1 MSEIQNSYP
10 LIHNKVRS
18 PHYVTPTLRR
28 ARLLDWLIEN
38 STCRALVLAADAGYG
53 KTTLLWQWEREAGF
67 PCYWYKLDRSDRDW
81 TLHVRYLIEAVS
93 QRHRG
98 FGRKT
103 GSMLRQLGG
112 PASSRPGVA
121 AFLLSE
127 MHETLTEPCTFIID
141 DWQFVNSVTEVRGL
155 WNQILRDAPPTC
167 RFVFASRVRPR
178 LQFARFKTHSGY
190 AQLGTDALRLTD
202 GEIGELFRD
211 VYNDPLDPNELA
223 ELERRTEGWAASLQ
237 LIEVSLRERQSIDD
251 RRTFIRS
258 ITATS
263 DSDLFAFLAEEV
275 LDQQTDETRNFLL
288 STSILQQITP
298 DLAERLAGVH
308 EGSRRLIELEHSGLF
323 TYRLDEARYR
333 YHGLFRDFLE
343 RRLRLERSEAEV
355 LGLHIHAASYFETTE
370 RWPEAIH
377 HYLKAGLK
385 RQAARLIA
393 RYGEDV
399 VAGGQIGLVDEW
411 IEQLPERA
419 VKENARLSLL
429 SGEALGMRGEWSAAL
444 SALQRSRDYFSRKG
458 DRRMIALACLKLST
472 VHHVKGDP
480 DTASAMATEGLG
492 LVPDDDRV
500 TRLRLEG
507 NLLISSRWQRESVD
521 ELKVTC
527 NRIVAEAAAMGLDH
541 FAAIGLHNLG
551 ILHRESGRLTESLAV
566 LERAWRIW
574 QLSSP
579 SSPFADNMELVL
591 TLLRIGEVDRAEH
604 VAEAGMAM
612 TAPWP
617 RPHLEALCGRA
628 LVHAYREEYEL
639 GIDLLRP
646 FVNANTDLGQVSEY
660 CSSLLLE
667 LMILQGAHSFEAD
680 EIAALMHSRP
690 LDPRHSAGT
699 LTALALAGHASSA
712 ECASSCGTESRE
724 QLDDAERRG
733 ALETAIAGKVKL
745 GIIDLEHKAPGAAQ
759 ANVVILDKA
768 ANMGL
773 TRTLRPWVR
782 LYGKHIRQL
791 ASTRGG
797 VGTLTRLLDED
808 PGHWRPLIPGV
819 LSRVSGESRSALLG
833 ALARHGNRELSEGL
847 RNVPGPDVAELR
859 RHLVH
864 QQAPRLFI
872 RSFGP
877 LVIHRG
883 GWDGRVVHVPKR
895 RLRLL
900 LAVLVAYTGQALTRD
915 MVLDLLWPEADPGAA
930 VNSLN
935 QTVFQLRRLLDPT
948 YRDGD
953 SPLYLISNSET
964 VQFNGELVRTDLS
977 EFRRLAAHLTSGEPI
992 SPETGTALLGL
1003 IRGEFLSDVRYEDWA
1018 WNLAVGVHN
1027 EVRAALLPLANGA
1040 PQPEIRDLGVRA
1052 ACALVALD
1060 TFDETA
1066 QIALADRLAESGRRS
1081 AARDSIVQFSQRV
1094 RDELDEEPSSLL
1106 AEAMMRLGGRSVA
1119 SRLTDRRSD
1128 AARG

>member
-10 LIHNKVRS
+10 LIHNKVTS

-28 ARLLDWLIEN
+28 ARLLDWLMQN
-38 STCRALVLAADAGYG
+38 SSCRALVLAADAGYG
-53 KTTLLWQWEREAGF
+53 KTTLLWQWEREASF
-67 PCYWYKLDRSDRDW
+67 PCYWFKLDRNDRDW

-103 GSMLRQLGG
+103 TSMLRQLGG

-127 MHETLTEPCTFIID
+127 MHERLSEPCTFIID

-190 AQLGTDALRLTD
+190 AQLGTDALRMTD

-211 VYNDPLDPNELA
+211 VYNDPLDAHELA

-237 LIEVSLRERQSIDD
+237 LIEVSLRERQTPDD
-251 RRTFIRS
+251 RRSFIGS
-258 ITATS
+258 ITATT

-308 EGSRRLIELEHSGLF
+308 EGARRLIDLEHSGLF

-343 RRLRLERSEAEV
+343 RRLRLERSDAEV

-370 RWPEAIH
+370 QWPEAIH

-411 IEQLPERA
+411 IEQLPEQT

-458 DRRMIALACLKLST
+458 DRRLMALACLKLST

-507 NLLISSRWQRESVD
+507 NLLISSQWQRESVD
-521 ELKVTC
+521 QLKVTC
-527 NRIVAEAAAMGLDH
+527 NRIVAEAASMGLDH

-551 ILHRESGRLTESLAV
+551 ILHRESGRLAESLAV

-574 QLSSP
+574 QLNSP
-579 SSPFADNMELVL
+579 SSPFADNMELVS
-591 TLLRIGEVDRAEH
+591 TLLRMGDVDRAGH

-617 RPHLEALCGRA
+617 RPHLEALCRRA
-628 LVHAYREEYEL
+628 LVHAYREEYQL

-646 FVNANTDLGQVSEY
+646 FVNANTDLGQISEY
-660 CSSLLLE
+660 CSSILLE
-667 LMILQGAHSFEAD
+667 LMLLHSGYPLEVEAVAD
-680 EIAALMHSRP
+680 LMQSRP
-690 LDPRHSAGT
+690 LDPRFSAVT
-699 LTALALAGHASSA
+699 LTALVLARHTSLAG
-712 ECASSCGTESRE
+712 CGSTCRMESRPE
-724 QLDDAERRG
+724 LDDAERRG
-733 ALETAIAGKVKL
+733 ATETALSGKVKL
-745 GIIDLEHKAPGAAQ
+745 GITDLDHRGPGAAR
-759 ANVVILDKA
+759 A
-768 ANMGL
+768 AIETLERAEIAGL
-773 TRTLRPWVR
+773 TRSLRPWVR
-782 LYGKHIRQL
+782 RYGDHIRSL
-791 ASTRGG
+791 MSTRRG
-797 VGTLTRLLDED
+797 VQLLTRLLDED
-808 PGHWRPLIPGV
+808 PGHWRPLILGV
-819 LSRVSGESRSALLG
+819 LGRLTGQSRTMLLG

-847 RNVPGPDVAELR
+847 RTVPGSDAAELR
-859 RHLVH
+859 RHLIH

-883 GWDGRVVHVPKR
+883 GWDGLVLHVPKR

-900 LAVLVAYTGQALTRD
+900 LAVLVAYAGQALTRD

-930 VNSLN
+930 INSLN
-935 QTVFQLRRLLDPT
+935 QTVFQLRRLLDPS

-964 VQFNGELVRTDLS
+964 VQFNRELVRTDLS
-977 EFRRLAAHLTSGEPI
+977 EFRRLAGRVNSGEAI
-992 SPETGTALLGL
+992 NAQIGASLLAL

-1018 WNLAVGVHN
+1018 WNLATAVHN
-1027 EVRAALLPLANGA
+1027 EVRSVLLPLATG
-1040 PQPEIRDLGVRA
+1040 PLHSDDSDLGVRA

-1060 TFDETA
+1060 NFDESA

-1081 AARDSIVQFSQRV
+1081 AARESIAQFSRRL
-1094 RDELDEEPSSLL
+1094 RDELDEDPSGSL
-1106 AEAMMRLGGRSVA
+1106 ADAIARIGRPSVA
-1119 SRLTDRRSD
+1119 SHLTDRRPN

>member
-10 LIHNKVRS
+10 LIHNKVTS

-28 ARLLDWLIEN
+28 ARLLDWLMQN
-38 STCRALVLAADAGYG
+38 SSCRALVLAADAGYG
-53 KTTLLWQWEREAGF
+53 KTTLLWQWEREASF
-67 PCYWYKLDRSDRDW
+67 PCYWFKVDRNDRDW

-103 GSMLRQLGG
+103 TSMLRQLGG

-127 MHETLTEPCTFIID
+127 MHERLSEPCTFIID

-190 AQLGTDALRLTD
+190 AQLGTDALRMTD
-202 GEIGELFRD
+202 DEIGELFRD
-211 VYNDPLDPNELA
+211 VYNDPLDAHELA

-237 LIEVSLRERQSIDD
+237 LIEVSLRERQTSDD
-251 RRTFIRS
+251 RRSFIGS
-258 ITATS
+258 ITATT

-308 EGSRRLIELEHSGLF
+308 EGARRLIELEHSGLF

-370 RWPEAIH
+370 QWPEAIH

-411 IEQLPERA
+411 IEQLPA
-419 VKENARLSLL
+419 QTVKENARLSLL

-444 SALQRSRDYFSRKG
+444 TALQRSRDYFSRKG
-458 DRRMIALACLKLST
+458 DRRLMALACLKLST

-507 NLLISSRWQRESVD
+507 NLLISSQWQRESVD
-521 ELKVTC
+521 QLKVTC
-527 NRIVAEAAAMGLDH
+527 NRIVAEAASMGLEH

-551 ILHRESGRLTESLAV
+551 ILHRESGRLAESLAV

-574 QLSSP
+574 QLNSP
-579 SSPFADNMELVL
+579 SSPFADNAELAVTLL
-591 TLLRIGEVDRAEH
+591 TLGEVDRAER

-612 TAPWP
+612 TAPWI
-617 RPHLEALCGRA
+617 RPHLEALYGRA
-628 LVHAYREEYEL
+628 LVFAFREQYQEV
-639 GIDLLRP
+639 IDLLRP
-646 FVNANTDLGQVSEY
+646 FVETKVDFGHASEF
-660 CSSLLLE
+660 CSALLLE
-667 LMILQGAHSFEAD
+667 LMVLLDSPRSDLRDLAD
-680 EIAALMHSRP
+680 FMQARR
-690 LDPRHSAGT
+690 LDPRMGGQS
-699 LTALALAGHASSA
+699 LTALSLAAHASQTCGA
-712 ECASSCGTESRE
+712 DCAVEARAK
-724 QLDDAERRG
+724 LDDLQRRGTLAAALTGYVKLGVLDLEHRRRG
-733 ALETAIAGKVKL
+733 AVQAAIDVLDRATGFGLAPMLRPWIRRYARHARALSTSAAGFSVLLRLLEG
-745 GIIDLEHKAPGAAQ
+745 DPEHWRVPL
-759 ANVVILDKA
+759 VDILDK
-768 ANMGL
+768 L
-773 TRTLRPWVR
+773 PT
-782 LYGKHIRQL
+782 
-791 ASTRGG
+791 
-797 VGTLTRLLDED
+797 D
-808 PGHWRPLIPGV
+808 
-819 LSRVSGESRSALLG
+819 SRKVLLG
-833 ALARHGNRELSEGL
+833 ALMRYGNRWLAERL
-847 RNVPGPDVAELR
+847 RTIPGEDAADAYRQLI
-859 RHLVH
+859 HH
-864 QQAPRLFI
+864 QAPRLYI
-872 RSFGP
+872 RSFGS
-877 LVIHRG
+877 LAIHRG
-883 GWDGRVVHVPKR
+883 GWHGPLVHVRKR

-900 LAVLVAYTGQALTRD
+900 LAVLVAHTGQALTRD
-915 MVLDLLWPEADPGAA
+915 MVLDLLWPDADPAA
-930 VNSLN
+930 AINSLN

-948 YRDGD
+948 YRDGR
-953 SPLYLISNSET
+953 SPLYLISNAEN
-964 VQFNGELVRTDLS
+964 VQFNSDLVHTDLR
-977 EFRRLAAHLTSGEPI
+977 EFRRLADRLVSSPPGSAAAIGEI
-992 SPETGTALLGL
+992 LD
-1003 IRGEFLSDVRYEDWA
+1003 IVRGEFLSDVRYEDWA
-1018 WNLAVGVHN
+1018 WNLATVVHN
-1027 EVRAALLPLANGA
+1027 EIRGVLMPIAAGNVRTDW
-1040 PQPEIRDLGVRA
+1040 QELGVRA
-1052 ACALVALD
+1052 ACALVTLD
-1060 TFDETA
+1060 PLDEAA
-1066 QIALADRLAESGRRS
+1066 QIAVAERLSATGRR
-1081 AARDSIVQFSQRV
+1081 AAGRQTLAQFAR
-1094 RDELDEEPSSLL
+1094 RTREELDEEPS
-1106 AEAMMRLGGRSVA
+1106 EA
-1119 SRLTDRRSD
+1119 LT
-1128 AARG
+1128 AAMQRAGVKGLVQ

>member
-1 MSEIQNSYP
+1 MSDIQNSYP
-10 LIHNKVRS
+10 LIHNKVTS

-28 ARLLDWLIEN
+28 ARLLDWLISH

-53 KTTLLWQWEREAGF
+53 KTTLLWQWEREAAF
-67 PCYWYKLDRSDRDW
+67 PCYWYKLDRNDRDW
-81 TLHVRYLIEAVS
+81 TLHVRYLIEAIS
-93 QRHRG
+93 QRHPG
-98 FGRKT
+98 FGAKT
-103 GSMLRQLGG
+103 SSMLRQLGG

-121 AFLLSE
+121 AFLLGE
-127 MHETLTEPCTFIID
+127 MHERLSEPCTFIVD

-190 AQLGTDALRLTD
+190 AQLGTDALRMTD
-202 GEIGELFRD
+202 EEIGELFRD
-211 VYNDPLDPNELA
+211 VYNDPLDANELA

-237 LIEVSLRERQSIDD
+237 LIEVSLRERLNVDD
-251 RRTFIRS
+251 RSTFIRS

-288 STSILQQITP
+288 TTSILQQITP
-298 DLAERLAGVH
+298 DLAERLAGIH
-308 EGSRRLIELEHSGLF
+308 EGARRLVELEHSGLF

-333 YHGLFRDFLE
+333 YHGLFRDVLE

-399 VAGGQIGLVDEW
+399 VAGGQIGLIDEW
-411 IEQLPERA
+411 IEQLPAQA

-444 SALQRSRDYFSRKG
+444 AALQRSRDYFSRKG
-458 DRRMIALACLKLST
+458 DRRLMALACLKLST

-480 DTASAMATEGLG
+480 DTASAMATEGLS

-527 NRIVAEAAAMGLDH
+527 NRIVAEAASMGLDH

-551 ILHRESGRLTESLAV
+551 ILHRESGRLAESLAV

-591 TLLRIGEVDRAEH
+591 SLLRTGDVDRAEQ
-604 VAEAGMAM
+604 VAEAGMRM

-628 LVHAYREEYEL
+628 LVYAYRDEYQL

-646 FVNANTDLGQVSEY
+646 YVNANTNLGQVSEY
-660 CSSLLLE
+660 CAGFLLE
-667 LMILQGAHSFEAD
+667 LMILQGDHPTEVD
-680 EIAALMHSRP
+680 EIAAFMCSRP
-690 LDPRHSAGT
+690 LDPRRSAAT
-699 LTALALAGHASSA
+699 MTALALARHASPSGCDA
-712 ECASSCGTESRE
+712 TCGSVAR
-724 QLDDAERRG
+724 QQISDAERRG
-733 ALETAIAGKVKL
+733 TIETAISGDIKL
-745 GIIDLEHKAPGAAQ
+745 GFLDLEHRTPGAAQ
-759 ANVVILDKA
+759 AAVKTLQRA
-768 ANMGL
+768 LELGL
-773 TRTLRPWVR
+773 SRTLRPWVR
-782 LYGKHIRQL
+782 LHAKYLRQL
-791 ASTRGG
+791 MSTREG
-797 VGTLTRLLDED
+797 VTVVTRLLDED
-808 PGHWRPLIPGV
+808 PTHWRSLVPSV
-819 LSRVSGESRSALLG
+819 LSKVAGPSRSGLLE

-847 RNVPGPDVAELR
+847 RTVPGSDVADLR

-883 GWDGRVVHVPKR
+883 GWEGKVVRVPKR

-900 LAVLVAYTGQALTRD
+900 LGVLVAYTRQALTRD
-915 MVLDLLWPEADPGAA
+915 MVLDLLWPEADPAAA

-935 QTVFQLRRLLDPT
+935 QTVFQLRRLLDPG

-953 SPLYLISNSET
+953 SPLYVISNSET
-964 VQFNGELVRTDLS
+964 VQFNSELVRTDLS
-977 EFRRLAAHLTSGEPI
+977 EFRRLASRVVSDDHADPQVAA
-992 SPETGTALLGL
+992 ALIALV
-1003 IRGEFLSDVRYEDWA
+1003 RGEFLSDVRYEDWA
-1018 WNLAVGVHN
+1018 WNLAMGVHN
-1027 EVRAALLPLANGA
+1027 EVREVLLPLASGGA
-1040 PQPEIRDLGVRA
+1040 RANAGNLGLRA
-1052 ACALVALD
+1052 ASALVGLD
-1060 TFDETA
+1060 SFDETA
-1066 QIALADRLAESGRRS
+1066 QIALADRLAEGGRRS
-1081 AARDSIVQFSQRV
+1081 AARDSIAQFSQRV
-1094 RDELDEEPSSLL
+1094 REELGEEPSNSL
-1106 AEAMMRLGGRSVA
+1106 AAAINRLGRAPVT
-1119 SRLTDRRSD
+1119 SRLTNRGSD
-1128 AARG
+1128 SARG